1 MGKDSADLFFRSFP
15 REAIVGSRDVEGRDV
30 HPSISFVRH
39 FLYRLRPSQQ
49 RNFFF
54 FLCSSSSN
62 SQIIAPAVGDSPRRW
77 TLQTTPTDDSLAGKS
92 RHSCHRL

>member
-49 RNFFF
+49 RIFFF
-54 FLCSSSSN
+54 FMQQQQQLSDYSTS
-62 SQIIAPAVGDSPRRW
+62 RR
-77 TLQTTPTDDSLAGKS
+77 G
-92 RHSCHRL
+92 